1 METHRGQAY
10 ASRVEDL
17 DQQGERTR
25 LLARTQDLIART
37 VQLQSASF
45 SQEDRD
51 QHARDLET
59 HRLELEVY
67 RTRFLTGPVSAE
79 RR

>member
-51 QHARDLET
+51 RHAKDLEL
-59 HRLELEVY
+59 HRQELDAY
-67 RTRFLTGPVSAE
+67 RARFLTGAVSAE
-79 RR
+79 RG